1 MNTILITPRAFTRY
15 GAHHIDRMQEMGYK
29 VIAKYDGTAFT
40 REEFVDHALTAS
52 GVIIGTEPMGKELLE
67 KCKNLKAIVRYGV
80 GTDNVDLET
89 VDRLGI
95 GFDRCAG
102 SNSVTVAEMA
112 VSFMFT
118 MARGLPEATRN
129 VREGRWEKVDGIE
142 LLGKTIGI
150 IGFGDIG
157 RQVARICGGI
167 GMKVIACASKP
178 IKSELLKEYSAEDVS
193 LDEICERS
201 DVISVNVPLNDSTRN
216 MISTPEFTKM
226 KDRVII
232 VNTARGGII
241 NDRAALDALKSRK
254 IGSYATDVFLPE
266 PVVYEPWVKELLDL
280 PNFIL
285 TPHMASRTEEADRNM
300 TNMSA
305 EKLIRLLS

>member
-1 MNTILITPRAFTRY
+1 MKTILITPRAFTRY
-15 GAHHIDRMQEMGYK
+15 GASHIEKMQEMGYE
-29 VIAKYDGTAFT
+29 VVAKYDGSAFT
-40 REEFVDHALTAS
+40 REEFVNHALTAS
-52 GVIIGTEPMGKELLE
+52 GVIIGTEPMGRELLE
-67 KCKNLKAIVRYGV
+67 RCENLKAVVRYGV

-89 VDRLGI
+89 LEKLGI

-129 VREGRWEKVDGIE
+129 VRGGKWEKVDGIE
-142 LLGKTIGI
+142 LLGKTIGV

-157 RQVARICGGI
+157 RQVSRICRGI

-178 IKSELLKEYSAEDVS
+178 INPELLEEYGAENVS
-193 LDEICERS
+193 FNELIEFS
-201 DVISVNVPLNDSTRN
+201 DVISVNVPLNAGTRN
-216 MISTPEFTKM
+216 MIGMPEFERM
-226 KDRVII
+226 RDHVII
-232 VNTARGGII
+232 VNTARGGIVD
-241 NDRAALDALKSRK
+241 DRAALNALKSGK
-254 IGSYATDVFLPE
+254 IGAYATDVFLPE
-266 PVVYEPWVKELLDL
+266 PIVYEPWVKELLDL